1 MYMSKILIS
10 GCGISFPGERPTWI
24 KVLELCKL
32 DITDLSGPA
41 IGNYLILNQL
51 LIELNK
57 NSYTHCICQLTFLG
71 KLDVQLTERNR
82 FLMEQDTVRNF
93 EYQGFWPSS
102 ASRDHEYKR
111 IWEDYLY
118 SPVLEY
124 QDILLK
130 IEHLKMLCERLD
142 VQLYIIQGYD
152 LALNSY
158 NIMDD
163 YEQDETY
170 CLHEQGQSVPC
181 VEFQIKLAE
190 RINREFLKMDLP
202 LERFKR

>member
-1 MYMSKILIS
+1 
-10 GCGISFPGERPTWI
+10 
-24 KVLELCKL
+24 
-32 DITDLSGPA
+32 
-41 IGNYLILNQL
+41 
-51 LIELNK
+51 
-57 NSYTHCICQLTFLG
+57 
-71 KLDVQLTERNR
+71 
-82 FLMEQDTVRNF
+82 MEQDTVRNF

-102 ASRDHEYKR
+102 SSRDHEYKR

-118 SPVLEY
+118 SPVLEH

-170 CLHEQGQSVPC
+170 CLHEQGQRVPC